1 MVDFFI
7 RRPIF
12 ATVCALLIILAGAV
26 SIPTLPISLYPTLAP
41 PQVVVTCNYIGAN
54 ATDVEAA
61 VTTILEQSIN
71 GVEGMRYISSTS
83 SNDGTSAITVTF
95 QTGYDLNIAAVDVQN
110 RVASAQGR
118 LPAAVNNTGIS
129 ITKANSNFVLA
140 VGFVSPDHS
149 LSPEFM
155 SNYLDV
161 YVRDALKRV
170 PGVGDVVIFGERKY
184 AMRIWLDPSKLA
196 ARALTALDVTNALS
210 EQNVEVAAG
219 QLGQQPSDPHQN
231 FQMAVRVVGRLS
243 DPRQFEKIILKNDAT
258 GGLVL
263 LRDVGHADI
272 GAETYATDLKFSGGN
287 AIGLGIQQ
295 LSNANALD
303 VEKRSIAVLSD
314 LQKQFPPGMKYIIAV
329 DTTQVVSESVREV
342 VQTIGEAIIIVIVVI
357 FLFLQDWRAT
367 IIPAVTIP
375 VSLIGTFAFI
385 KVFGFSINS
394 LTLFGITLATG
405 LVVDD
410 AIVVIENVQRHLS
423 GHATT
428 APELSSEAASRPR
441 AAGENAHAEP
451 GGMEAK
457 TIDAHEAT
465 SIGMAEVTSAVIAT
479 SLVLIS
485 VFIPVSFF
493 PGTTGILYKQFSLTI
508 AFSIA
513 ISAFN
518 ALTLSPAL
526 AALLLRPEAPKTGLL
541 GLLLNPIE
549 HAIQWAIRGYARLVT
564 FAVRIRYALLAVFV
578 ASLVATAFMYTHVPT
593 AFIPQEDQ
601 SYFLIIVQTPP
612 GASLSYT
619 TEFADRASALVQK
632 NPGVFGTF
640 SVMGFSLSGGSS
652 PNSGLIFA
660 PLKPINE
667 RKQMGARYT
676 AHNIVADVGP
686 KLFGVPGGI
695 AFAAEPPAVAGI
707 GTVGGFQFIL
717 QDGGRNTFG
726 DIDRVAHTL
735 VGKARA
741 GHDLVGMN
749 TTFTSNDPQVLVT
762 IDREKAKSVGVPFS
776 QITAAMGTFMGS
788 SYVNDFDFNNRSYRV
803 YVQADEQFR
812 RTAKDLSEYYVRS
825 ATNQMIPLDNLAT
838 LTETSGPQVINHY
851 NLFRSAEIDGSAGP
865 GLSTGQGL
873 DAMQRLFEANKIQGM
888 TYSWTGLALEEVQ
901 SAGKAIL
908 IFGLGLLVVYL
919 TLSAQYESFALPFII
934 LLAVPTAILGAL
946 SLVSLRGL
954 VDDVYVQIGLVM
966 LIGLSAKN
974 SILIVEFAEQ
984 LLAQGRTVTEAA
996 IEAAELRLR
1005 PILMTSIA
1013 FILGV
1018 LPLYFATGAGALGR
1032 HSVGTAVVGGMILST
1047 VLNLFFIP
1055 VLYVILKSFLVRFSG
1070 GGSGAPTRTTAIQAE
1085 QAQTSAPVYATKAAT
1100 PS

>member
-1 MVDFFI
+1 MFVDFFI

-12 ATVCALLIILAGAV
+12 ATVCALLIVLAGAV
-26 SIPTLPISLYPTLAP
+26 CIPTLPISLYPQLAP
-41 PQVVVTCNYIGAN
+41 PQVNVTSVYIGAN
-54 ATDVEAA
+54 SKDVESA

-71 GVEGMRYISSTS
+71 GVEGMRYMSSTS
-83 SNDGTSAITVTF
+83 SNDGTSAITITF
-95 QTGYDLNIAAVDVQN
+95 DTGYDLNIAAVDVQN
-110 RVASAQGR
+110 RVASVQGR
-118 LPAAVNNTGIS
+118 LPAVVNNTGIT
-129 ITKANSNFVLA
+129 ITKANPNFVLA
-140 VGFVSPDHS
+140 VGFISPDKS
-149 LSPEFM
+149 LSTSFI
-155 SNYLDV
+155 SNYIDV
-161 YVRDALKRV
+161 YVKDALKRV
-170 PGVGDVVIFGERKY
+170 PGVGDAVIFGERKY
-184 AMRIWLDPSKLA
+184 AMRLWLDPARLA
-196 ARALTALDVTNALS
+196 ARGLTALDVTNALA

-219 QLGQQPSDPHQN
+219 QLGQQPSDPHQQ
-231 FQMAVRVVGRLS
+231 FQMAVRAVGRLT
-243 DPRQFEKIILKNDAT
+243 DPKQFDNIVLKNST
-258 GGLVL
+258 NSSGGIVLVK
-263 LRDVGHADI
+263 DVGRSEI
-272 GAETYATDLKFSGGN
+272 GAENYNTSLKFSGGGYEGGD
-287 AIGLGIQQ
+287 AIGVGVQQ
-295 LSNANALD
+295 LSIANALD
-303 VEKRSIAVLSD
+303 VDKRCRAVLAELEKSY
-314 LQKQFPPGMKYIIAV
+314 PPGLKHVIAV
-329 DTTQVVSESVREV
+329 DTTLVISESVNEV
-342 VQTIGEAIIIVIVVI
+342 VTTIGEAIVIVIIVI

-385 KVFGFSINS
+385 KIFGFSINS

-423 GHATT
+423 RSAIVPERSELTEPDPYAPDVLDHSQGAAT
-428 APELSSEAASRPR
+428 
-441 AAGENAHAEP
+441 GK
-451 GGMEAK
+451 GME
-457 TIDAHEAT
+457 TVSSDPHEAT
-465 SIGMAEVTSAVIAT
+465 SIAMAEVTSAVIAT

-526 AALLLRPEAPKTGLL
+526 AAIFLRAETEKKGIM
-541 GLLLNPIE
+541 GFLLNPIE
-549 HAIQWAIRGYARLVT
+549 RLIQWVIRVYARMVT
-564 FAVRIRYALLAVFV
+564 FVVRIRYVMLLIFFGGLA
-578 ASLVATAFMYTHVPT
+578 ATAYMYNHVPT

-601 SYFLIIVQTPP
+601 SYFLIIIQTPP

-619 TEFADRASALVQK
+619 TAFADQVGTLVRK
-632 NPGVFGTF
+632 NDGVFGTF

-652 PNSGLIFA
+652 PNSGIIFA
-660 PLKPINE
+660 PLKPIDD
-667 RKQMGARYT
+667 RTKMGPNFT
-676 AHNIVADVGP
+676 AHAIVLDVGP

-717 QDGGRNTFG
+717 QDSGRNTFG

-735 VGKARA
+735 VGKARG
-741 GHDLVGMN
+741 GHELTGMN
-749 TTFTSNDPQVLVT
+749 TTFTSNDPQMIITV
-762 IDREKAKSVGVPFS
+762 DREKAKTMGVPFT
-776 QITAAMGTFMGS
+776 QVTAALNTFMGS

-803 YVQADEQFR
+803 YVQADAPYR
-812 RTAKDLSEYYVRS
+812 RNAQDIHQYYVRS
-825 ATNQMIPLDNLAT
+825 DSGQMIPLDNLAT
-838 LTETSGPQVINHY
+838 VTETSGPQVIDHY
-851 NLFRSAEIDGSAGP
+851 NLFRSAEIDGSPAP

-873 DAMQRLFEANKIQGM
+873 DAMVSLFNQNKMPGM
-888 TYSWTGLALEEVQ
+888 SYSWTGLALEEVE
-901 SAGKAIL
+901 SAGKAII

-934 LLAVPTAILGAL
+934 LLAVPMAILGAL
-946 SLVSLRGL
+946 SLVALRGL

-984 LLAQGRTVTEAA
+984 LLEQGRSITQAA

-1018 LPLYFATGAGALGR
+1018 GPLYFATGAGAYGR
-1032 HSVGTAVVGGMILST
+1032 HSVGTAIVGGMVLST

-1055 VLYVILKSFLVRFSG
+1055 VLYVVLKTMLAKFSRKSKAHAG
-1070 GGSGAPTRTTAIQAE
+1070 GAQLPPPQTTH
-1085 QAQTSAPVYATKAAT
+1085 
-1100 PS
+1100 

>member
-1 MVDFFI
+1 MFVDFFI

-26 SIPTLPISLYPTLAP
+26 SIPSLPISLYPDLAP
-41 PQVVVTCNYIGAN
+41 PQVVVTSNYIGAN
-54 ATDVEAA
+54 SKDVESA
-61 VTTILEQSIN
+61 VTIILEQSIN
-71 GVEGMRYISSTS
+71 GVEGMRYMSSTS

-95 QTGYDLNIAAVDVQN
+95 NTGYDLNIAAVDVQN

-118 LPAAVNNTGIS
+118 LPSVVNNTGIT
-129 ITKANSNFVLA
+129 ITKASSNFIFA
-140 VGFVSPDHS
+140 AGFISPDHS
-149 LSPEFM
+149 LSQDFI
-155 SNYLDV
+155 SNYIDV
-161 YVRDALKRV
+161 YISDALKRV
-170 PGVGDVVIFGERKY
+170 PGVGAVVIFGERKY
-184 AMRIWLDPSKLA
+184 AMRIWLDPNRLA
-196 ARALTALDVTNALS
+196 ARGLTALDVTNALAA
-210 EQNVEVAAG
+210 QNVEVPAG
-219 QLGQQPSDPHQN
+219 QLGQQPSDPSQT

-243 DPRQFEKIILKNDAT
+243 DPKQFENIILKNSTTA
-258 GGLVL
+258 GGIVL
-263 LRDVGHADI
+263 LRDVGRAEI
-272 GAETYATDLKFSGGN
+272 GAENYNTDLRFSGGE
-287 AIGLGIQQ
+287 AIGVGVQQ

-303 VEKRSIAVLSD
+303 VDKRCRAVLAE
-314 LQKQFPPGMKYIIAV
+314 LEKNYPPGLKGIIAV
-329 DTTQVVSESVREV
+329 DTTTVVSDSIREV

-385 KVFGFSINS
+385 KIFGFSINS

-423 GHATT
+423 DHALLSGV
-428 APELSSEAASRPR
+428 APSEDHAAATPAS
-441 AAGENAHAEP
+441 NQ
-451 GGMEAK
+451 MEAV
-457 TIDAHEAT
+457 TSDPHTAT
-465 SIGMAEVTSAVIAT
+465 SVAMAEVTSAVIAT

-526 AALLLRPEAPKTGLL
+526 AAILLRSETKHTGLL

-549 HAIQWAIRGYARLVT
+549 RLIQFTIRLYARAVT
-564 FAVRIRYALLAVFV
+564 FVVRIRYVMLLLFAGALA
-578 ASLVATAFMYTHVPT
+578 ATAYMYNHVPT

-619 TEFADRASALVQK
+619 SDFADKVSNLVRK
-632 NPGVFGTF
+632 NDGVFGTF

-660 PLKPINE
+660 PLKPIDE
-667 RKQMGARYT
+667 RTKMGPKFTAR
-676 AHNIVADVGP
+676 AIVGDVGP
-686 KLFGVPGGI
+686 KLFAVPGGI
-695 AFAAEPPAVAGI
+695 AFAAEPPAIQGI

-717 QDGGRNTFG
+717 QDGGRNTFA
-726 DIDRVAHTL
+726 DIDRVAHTI
-735 VGKARA
+735 VGQSRTP
-741 GHDLVGMN
+741 GSGLTGMN
-749 TTFTSNDPQVLVT
+749 TTFTSNDPQLLVT
-762 IDREKAKSVGVPFS
+762 IDRQKAAAIGVPFG
-776 QITAAMGTFMGS
+776 QISAALGTFMGS

-803 YVQADEQFR
+803 YVQADAEFR
-812 RTAKDLSEYYVRS
+812 RNAQDLRQYYVS
-825 ATNQMIPLDNLAT
+825 SSTGQLIPLDNLVT

-851 NLFRSAEIDGSAGP
+851 NLFRSAEIDGSPAP
-865 GLSTGQGL
+865 GLSSGQGL
-873 DAMQRLFEANKIQGM
+873 QAMQTLFNKNKLQGM
-888 TYSWTGLALEEVQ
+888 TFSWTGLALEEVE
-901 SAGKAIL
+901 SAGKAII

-934 LLAVPTAILGAL
+934 LLAVPMAVLGAL
-946 SLVSLRGL
+946 SLVAARGL
-954 VDDVYVQIGLVM
+954 DDDVYVQIGLVM

-984 LLAQGRTVTEAA
+984 LLGQGKSIIDAA

-1018 LPLYFATGAGALGR
+1018 GPLYFATGAGSYGR
-1032 HSVGTAVVGGMILST
+1032 HSVGTAIIGGMVLST

-1055 VLYVILKSFLVRFSG
+1055 VLYVILKTILGRFSG
-1070 GGSGAPTRTTAIQAE
+1070 RP
-1085 QAQTSAPVYATKAAT
+1085 AT
-1100 PS
+1100 PARASEAASGYPAS